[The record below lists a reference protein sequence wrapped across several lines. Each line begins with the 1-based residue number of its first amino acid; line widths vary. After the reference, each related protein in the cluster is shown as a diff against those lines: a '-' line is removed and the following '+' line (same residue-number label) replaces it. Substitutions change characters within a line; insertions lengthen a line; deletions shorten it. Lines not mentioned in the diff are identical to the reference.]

1 MPVVAGCL
9 VRVADSLAARVVAG
23 MLADCSEQDM
33 LCMMLLPGPE
43 GMNSTEAVAALEEWL
58 LVCRS

>member
-9 VRVADSLAARVVAG
+9 VTAADSLAAKEVVG

-43 GMNSTEAVAALEEWL
+43 GMNPTEAVAALEEWPP
-58 LVCRS
+58 VCRS